1 LSKEDTGTLIISGWR
16 LGVFYDSRDNP
27 FYPAKGIFSGITLKL
42 TSPLFFS
49 ETDFVKLTAYYNFYH
64 QVMKRVVLAASVR
77 GGVAQGYFHTDELP
91 IVERFFLGGRTTV
104 RGYEQDTL
112 GPKGSDGNPT
122 GGNAFLME
130 NLEARVSLSN
140 SLGLV
145 AFLDGGNV
153 WMKISDIN
161 PKDIKFT
168 TGLGLRYNTPV
179 GPLRVDYGYKLQRE
193 KGESAGEVHFSIGH
207 AF

>member
-1 LSKEDTGTLIISGWR
+1 MSIMNSPR
-16 LGVFYDSRDNP
+16 
-27 FYPAKGIFSGITLKL
+27 GI
-42 TSPLFFS
+42 
-49 ETDFVKLTAYYNFYH
+49 
-64 QVMKRVVLAASVR
+64 VLAASLR
-77 GGVAQGYFHTDELP
+77 GGIAQGYLKTDELP

-122 GGNAFLME
+122 GGNVFLME
-130 NLEARVSLSN
+130 NLEIRT
-140 SLGLV
+140 SLGKGLGIV

-153 WMKISDIN
+153 WLKVADIK
-161 PKDIKFT
+161 PLDFKFT

-179 GPLRVDYGYKLQRE
+179 GPIRVDYGHKLQRE
-193 KGESAGEVHFSIGH
+193 KGESSGELHFSIGH

>member
-1 LSKEDTGTLIISGWR
+1 
-16 LGVFYDSRDNP
+16 
-27 FYPAKGIFSGITLKL
+27 
-42 TSPLFFS
+42 
-49 ETDFVKLTAYYNFYH
+49 
-64 QVMKRVVLAASVR
+64 VLAASLR
-77 GGVAQGYFHTDELP
+77 GGLAQGYFDTDELP

-104 RGYEQDTL
+104 RGYIQDGL
-112 GPKGSDGNPT
+112 GPKGEDETPI

-130 NLEARVSLSN
+130 NLELRVSITD

-153 WMKISDIN
+153 WRKMNEMSLNDF
-161 PKDIKFT
+161 KFT
-168 TGLGLRYNTPV
+168 TGLGLRYSTPV
-179 GPLRVDYGYKLQRE
+179 GPVRVDYGHKLQRE

>member
-1 LSKEDTGTLIISGWR
+1 
-16 LGVFYDSRDNP
+16 
-27 FYPAKGIFSGITLKL
+27 
-42 TSPLFFS
+42 
-49 ETDFVKLTAYYNFYH
+49 
-64 QVMKRVVLAASVR
+64 
-77 GGVAQGYFHTDELP
+77 
-91 IVERFFLGGRTTV
+91 VERFFLGGRTTV

-122 GGNAFLME
+122 GGNVFLME
-130 NLEARVSLSN
+130 NLEARLSLSK

-161 PKDIKFT
+161 PEDIKFT